1 MISGTVPHVDHYL
14 MLAQLPYGEGHELDN
29 QTIQVITLTN
39 VPLKTLARVVAY
51 KYIYLNINTMM
62 MMEQV

>member
-1 MISGTVPHVDHYL
+1 

-62 MMEQV
+62 MMEQA

>member
-14 MLAQLPYGEGHELDN
+14 MMAHLPYGEGHEFDN
-29 QTIQVITLTN
+29 QTIQAITPTN
-39 VPLKTLARVVAY
+39 DPLKTFARVVAD

-62 MMEQV
+62 MMEQA